1 MWDVDFVGVDV
12 ACVKLERVTCTY
24 IYLSVSWL
32 EFNVVFLCSNDTVL
46 SIVLMSVPK
55 AKKLADSNR
64 TETGSQMNRLLTN
77 EVSAVYLINYWSYK
91 EMDDKST

>member
-1 MWDVDFVGVDV
+1 MCQTGEGN
-12 ACVKLERVTCTY
+12 LY
-24 IYLSVSWL
+24 LYLSVSWL
-32 EFNVVFLCSNDTVL
+32 VFNVVFLCSNDTVL